1 MHFEKSL
8 KFSNF
13 KEKLTALSM
22 KTTDSKDLAKVNQ
35 ILPIMQEHFG
45 NLMNLARIKL
55 MAYMLHALCVV
66 QTVSLHKLA
75 SAMPTSVERDS
86 NLRRIQRFIANYA
99 LNLDLV
105 ARMIFSLLP
114 VKGGLVLS
122 MDRTNRKFGEF
133 DINILT
139 LGITYK
145 GIAFPLLFSLLDK
158 RGNSNWE
165 ERKAIM
171 ERFIRLFGH
180 GCIDSLVADREFIG
194 KEWIGWLNNN
204 RIRYYIRIR
213 QDIWVVKPSTGERIR
228 AWWLFNSLKVGQE
241 KFYHKLFLHKGQ
253 YVYLAGSRINNS
265 DGIPELQSLICFN
278 RPEDGVATY
287 KKRWEIETVF
297 RAMKS
302 SGFNIEDTH
311 LRDRGRIAR
320 LLAIVCIALVWA
332 YLVGEHKDIY
342 IKPIRILKHGR
353 RAKSLVKY
361 GLEEI
366 SSVLFRPAYTPKF
379 NVFKFLSCT

>member
-1 MHFEKSL
+1 MKI
-8 KFSNF
+8 SNF
-13 KEKLTALSM
+13 KEKLAAFSM
-22 KTTDSKDLAKVNQ
+22 KTTDSKDFAKVNQ
-35 ILPIMQEHFG
+35 ILPIMQEYFG
-45 NLMNLARIKL
+45 NSKNLARIKL

-114 VKGGLVLS
+114 VK
-122 MDRTNRKFGEF
+122 
-133 DINILT
+133 
-139 LGITYK
+139 
-145 GIAFPLLFSLLDK
+145 
-158 RGNSNWE
+158 
-165 ERKAIM
+165 
-171 ERFIRLFGH
+171 
-180 GCIDSLVADREFIG
+180 
-194 KEWIGWLNNN
+194 
-204 RIRYYIRIR
+204 
-213 QDIWVVKPSTGERIR
+213 PSTGERIR

-241 KFYHKLFLHKGQ
+241 KFYYKLFLHKGQ
-253 YVYLAGSRINNS
+253 YVYLAGSRIKNS
-265 DGIPELQSLICFN
+265 EGIPELQILICFN

-287 KKRWEIETVF
+287 KKRWEIETAF

-311 LRDRGRIAR
+311 LRDRERIAR
-320 LLAIVCIALVWA
+320 LFAMVCMALVWA

-342 IKPIRILKHGR
+342 VKPIKILKHGR

-366 SSVLFRPAYTPKF
+366 SNVLFRPTYTPKF
-379 NVFKFLSCT
+379 DVFKFLSCT

>member
-1 MHFEKSL
+1 
-8 KFSNF
+8 
-13 KEKLTALSM
+13 M
-22 KTTDSKDLAKVNQ
+22 KTTDFKDLAKVNQ
-35 ILPIMQEHFG
+35 ILPIMQEYFG
-45 NLMNLARIKL
+45 NSMNLARIKL
-55 MAYMLHALCVV
+55 MAYMLHTLCVV

-114 VKGGLVLS
+114 VK
-122 MDRTNRKFGEF
+122 
-133 DINILT
+133 
-139 LGITYK
+139 
-145 GIAFPLLFSLLDK
+145 
-158 RGNSNWE
+158 
-165 ERKAIM
+165 
-171 ERFIRLFGH
+171 
-180 GCIDSLVADREFIG
+180 
-194 KEWIGWLNNN
+194 
-204 RIRYYIRIR
+204 
-213 QDIWVVKPSTGERIR
+213 PSTGERIR

-241 KFYHKLFLHKGQ
+241 KFYYKLFLHKGQ
-253 YVYLAGSRINNS
+253 YVYLAGSRIKNS
-265 DGIPELQSLICFN
+265 EGIPELQILICFN

-287 KKRWEIETVF
+287 KKRWEIETAF

-311 LRDRGRIAR
+311 LRDRERIAR
-320 LLAIVCIALVWA
+320 LFAMVCMALVWA

-342 IKPIRILKHGR
+342 VKPIKILKHGR

-366 SSVLFRPAYTPKF
+366 SNVLFRPTYTPKF
-379 NVFKFLSCT
+379 DVFEFLSCT